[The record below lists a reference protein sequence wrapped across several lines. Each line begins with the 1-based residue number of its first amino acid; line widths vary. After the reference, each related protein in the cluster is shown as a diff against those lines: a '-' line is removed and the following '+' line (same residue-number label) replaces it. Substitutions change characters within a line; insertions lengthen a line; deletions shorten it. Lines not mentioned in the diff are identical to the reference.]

1 MIAKLLIANRGEI
14 ACRIIRTARRM
25 GIATVAVYSDAD
37 RNALHVSQ
45 ADEAVHIGPSPAA
58 ESYLRTDAILDA
70 AKRTGTDAIHPGYG
84 FLSENAGFAEACA
97 AARLVFVGPPAAAIH
112 AMGDKANAKALM
124 RRAGVPV
131 VPGYDG
137 EEQSPERLHE
147 EAYRIGF
154 PLLVKAVA
162 GGGGRGMRRVD
173 TKEDLAAAIDSARRE
188 ADSAFGDGR
197 LMLERLVENARHIE
211 VQVFGDR
218 HGNIVHLGER
228 DCSTQRRH
236 QKIIEEAPSP
246 FADAALR
253 SAMGDAAV
261 SAARTVGY
269 VGAGTVEFIVGQDR
283 SFFFLEMNT
292 RLQVEHPVTEM
303 VTGLDLV
310 EWQLRVA
317 RGETLPL
324 RQDEVH
330 LAGHAIEARLCA
342 EDPAAGFS
350 PQVGRVLHW
359 KPEAVSVAGV
369 RVDHGVRE
377 GGAVTPFYD
386 PMIAKVI
393 AHGKTRGE
401 ALAKLRHALLSLP
414 LLGVVTN
421 RAFLLDLID
430 GDAFAR
436 GEMTTGMVDAAVFAA
451 ALPANADFARAAA
464 VLARAG
470 DGDWFSTTGRTR
482 CPITLSA
489 GGARKTC
496 NVLFERSH
504 WIGVEVDDEFH
515 PAGTLGVDSLATA
528 TQDRALWLARA
539 GETFCFEEADPL
551 APKEK
556 PEGGGIV
563 ISPVAGV
570 LRHLA
575 VREGEVVERGTLI
588 AIVEAMKMETQL
600 VAGIAGIVRVM
611 ARRTGDQ
618 LRAGDVVAEI
628 AVEEPAE
635 G

>member
-1 MIAKLLIANRGEI
+1 MVAKLLIANRGEI

-37 RNALHVSQ
+37 SDALHVAQ

-58 ESYLRTDAILDA
+58 ESYLRTEAILDA
-70 AKRTGTDAIHPGYG
+70 ARRTGADAIHPGYG
-84 FLSENAGFAEACA
+84 FLSENAGFAEVCA
-97 AARLVFVGPPAAAIH
+97 AAGLVFVGPPAAAIH
-112 AMGDKANAKALM
+112 AMGDKANAKVLM
-124 RRAGVPV
+124 RQAGVPV

-147 EAYRIGF
+147 EAHRIGF
-154 PLLVKAVA
+154 PLLVKAIA
-162 GGGGRGMRRVD
+162 GGGGRGMRRVAS
-173 TKEDLAAAIDSARRE
+173 TQELAAAIDSARRE
-188 ADSAFGDGR
+188 AENAFGDGR
-197 LMLERLVENARHIE
+197 LLLERLVENARHIE

-246 FADAALR
+246 FADADLR

-261 SAARTVGY
+261 LAARAVGY

-317 RGETLPL
+317 RGEALPL

-330 LAGHAIEARLCA
+330 LSGHAIEARLCA

-350 PQVGRVLHW
+350 PQVGPVLRW
-359 KPEAVSVAGV
+359 QPEMMNAEGV

-377 GGAVTPFYD
+377 GGTVTPFYD

-401 ALAKLRHALLSLP
+401 ALAKLRRALLNLP

-436 GEMTTGMVDAAVFAA
+436 GEMTTGMVDAAVFTA

-489 GGARKTC
+489 GGMTTTC
-496 NVLFERSH
+496 NVLFERSR

-515 PAGTLGVDSLATA
+515 SAGTLEMDSLVTA
-528 TQDRALWLARA
+528 AEGRKLWLARA
-539 GETFCFEEADPL
+539 GETFCFEEPDPL

-556 PEGGGIV
+556 PEGDGIV
-563 ISPVAGV
+563 VSPVAGV

-575 VREGEVVERGTLI
+575 VREGDTVERGRLV
-588 AIVEAMKMETQL
+588 AVVEAMKMETQL
-600 VAGIAGIVRVM
+600 VAGIAGVVRVM

-628 AVEEPAE
+628 AAEEPAE
-635 G
+635 S

>member
-1 MIAKLLIANRGEI
+1 MITKLLIANRGEI

-25 GIATVAVYSDAD
+25 GIAMVAVYSDAD

-45 ADEAVHIGPSPAA
+45 ADEAVHVGASPAA
-58 ESYLRTDAILDA
+58 ESYLKTSAILDA
-70 AKRTGTDAIHPGYG
+70 AKRTGADAIHPGYG
-84 FLSENAGFAEACA
+84 FLSENAGFAETCA
-97 AARLVFVGPPAAAIH
+97 AAGLVFVGPPAAAIH

-124 RRAGVPV
+124 RQAGVPV

-147 EAYRIGF
+147 EAGRIGF

-188 ADSAFGDGR
+188 AESAFGDGR
-197 LMLERLVENARHIE
+197 LLLERLVENARHIE
-211 VQVFGDR
+211 VQIFGDR
-218 HGNIVHLGER
+218 HENIVHLGER

-246 FADAALR
+246 FADATLR

-261 SAARTVGY
+261 SAARAVGY

-317 RGETLPL
+317 QGEPLPL

-330 LAGHAIEARLCA
+330 IAGHAIEARLCA
-342 EDPAAGFS
+342 EDPAAAFS
-350 PQVGRVLHW
+350 PQVGQVVHW
-359 KPEAVSVAGV
+359 KPDAISVAGI
-369 RVDHGVRE
+369 RVDHGIRE
-377 GGAVTPFYD
+377 GDVVTPFYD

-393 AHGKTRGE
+393 AHGRTRSE
-401 ALAKLRHALLSLP
+401 ALAKVRYALLSLP

-421 RAFLLDLID
+421 RACLLDIID
-430 GDAFAR
+430 GEAFAR
-436 GEMTTGMVDAAVFAA
+436 GDMATGMVDAAVFASKT
-451 ALPANADFARAAA
+451 PANVDFARAAA
-464 VLARAG
+464 VLARAEE
-470 DGDWFSTTGRTR
+470 GDWFSTTGRTC
-482 CPITLSA
+482 CPLTLSA
-489 GGARKTC
+489 GEVTKAC
-496 NVLFERSH
+496 NVLFQRSR
-504 WIGVEVDDEFH
+504 WTGVEVDGEFH
-515 PAGTLGVDSLATA
+515 SANELGMSSLVTA
-528 TQDRALWLARA
+528 AQGRALWLARA
-539 GETFCFEEADPL
+539 DEIFCFEEPDPL
-551 APKEK
+551 APEEK
-556 PEGGGIV
+556 SQGDGIV
-563 ISPVAGV
+563 VSPVAGV
-570 LRHLA
+570 LRQLA
-575 VREGEVVERGTLI
+575 VKDGDAVECGALV
-588 AIVEAMKMETQL
+588 AVVEAMKMETRL
-600 VAGIAGIVRVM
+600 VAGIAGVVRLTG
-611 ARRTGDQ
+611 RNSGDQ

-628 AVEEPAE
+628 DSEEPAE